1 MIGASIAWQR
11 GIEWLAVTL
20 MLLNPPVWM
29 DWTWQ
34 HAGEPGYLPVVFYIK
49 DVPWNDNAIA
59 VANEFGGVWAIG
71 NEPELQNSFVS
82 PQDAVAFVKKWDDE
96 VGGSWAVPGIILHE
110 DGYKWLGEYLA
121 LGGPVGDYWNIH
133 IYFAHTPEEWE
144 EKWNGFK
151 LWMKKHNLERPVIVT
166 ETNGWGHADQ
176 ALILQKIRTIQCG
189 DPLLHTVIW
198 YSDVD
203 YWLEPS
209 PTDMRVGDTTT
220 ELGKLF
226 LNINKCRRMFFPMII
241 KQGK

>member
-1 MIGASIAWQR
+1 MGIIANQGYLSQGGLMIGASIAWQR

-96 VGGSWAVPGIILHE
+96 VGGDPSGAASTIAFTNVTATATGVQA
-110 DGYKWLGEYLA
+110 YSYRM
-121 LGGPVGDYWNIH
+121 N
-133 IYFAHTPEEWE
+133 
-144 EKWNGFK
+144 NGSTVYENTG
-151 LWMKKHNLERPVIVT
+151 WMKIYVGT
-166 ETNGWGHADQ
+166 S
-176 ALILQKIRTIQCG
+176 IRYV
-189 DPLLHTVIW
+189 P
-198 YSDVD
+198 
-203 YWLEPS
+203 YWTS
-209 PTDMRVGDTTT
+209 
-220 ELGKLF
+220 
-226 LNINKCRRMFFPMII
+226 I
-241 KQGK
+241 